1 MLSLEAPLMVTI
13 KSAGQKLGF
22 AGLGSLCL
30 SSMLA
35 CTAVIGS
42 ERTDTE
48 SSSAPPGGASLVKG
62 QDPGSKGMHRLN
74 SAEYNNT
81 VADVLGTALAPASS
95 LWANE
100 EDLGFDNIASVLRVD
115 DKQFQK
121 YFDAAG
127 AIADDVFANVSLKA
141 RFVTCATAD
150 DMACVQG
157 VINAFGL
164 HLFRR
169 PLIGE
174 EVANYQA
181 VYAASRT
188 QGEDHDGSLK
198 QVLRAL
204 LSSAE
209 FLYRIEIDPDPASLA
224 SHALDP
230 YELAARMSYFLWSSA
245 PDDALLAAAADG
257 SLAADAALTSAVDRM
272 LADAK
277 GDRFVRNFAGQWL
290 GVRKVQN
297 HGVSPAIFPDW
308 TPALAAA
315 MAEEVYQLFGE
326 FARTDRS
333 WLDFLKADVN
343 FVDAN
348 LAALYDLPAP
358 PQGIVRVEE
367 KSDGRFGFFG
377 TGAFLALSSYE
388 YRTAPTLR
396 GRWILINL
404 LCTPP
409 KDPPPGVPELDADPT
424 SPDASEQNVRQRL
437 EEHRQNAT
445 CAGCHAELDPY
456 GIALENFDAIGKY
469 RTTYRNGSPIDVNT
483 TLSDGTAFTGLQG
496 LADVVS
502 AKEEYTQCITQKLF
516 TYGLGRGVQATDQPY
531 IDNIRANWVKQTPTL
546 RNLIHG
552 LISADTFRFRHAAH

>member
-1 MLSLEAPLMVTI
+1 MVFLERA
-13 KSAGQKLGF
+13 ALG
-22 AGLGSLCL
+22 ALCL
-30 SSMLA
+30 SSLLA

-42 ERTDTE
+42 ER
-48 SSSAPPGGASLVKG
+48 AGADDGTGSGSGSQQIEGK
-62 QDPGSKGMHRLN
+62 DPGSKTMHRLN
-74 SAEYNNT
+74 SAEYNNSI
-81 VADVLGTALAPASS
+81 ADVLGTALQPASS

-127 AIADDVFANVSLKA
+127 TIADDVFGNVTLKS
-141 RFVTCATAD
+141 RFVSCATAD
-150 DMACVQG
+150 DAGCVQS
-157 VINAFGL
+157 VIHGLGL

-169 PLIGE
+169 PLASD
-174 EVANYQA
+174 EVATYEK
-181 VYAASRT
+181 VYAAART

-198 QVLRAL
+198 QVMRAL

-209 FLYRIEIDPDPASLA
+209 FLYRIELDSDPASLTP
-224 SHALDP
+224 HPLNP
-230 YELAARMSYFLWSSA
+230 YELASRVSYFLWSSA
-245 PDDALLAAAADG
+245 PDDLLLSAAADG
-257 SLAADAALTSAVDRM
+257 SLSGDAVLTDAVDRM
-272 LADAK
+272 LADPKA
-277 GDRFVRNFAGQWL
+277 DRFVRNFAGQWL

-297 HGVSPAIFPDW
+297 HGVSASVFPDW
-308 TPALAAA
+308 SPALAAA

-343 FVDAN
+343 FVDAA
-348 LAALYDLPAP
+348 LATLYGMQPP
-358 PQGIVRVEE
+358 PQGIVRVEDQ
-367 KSDGRFGFFG
+367 SDGRFGFLG

-409 KDPPPGVPELDADPT
+409 KDPPPGVPKLDADPT
-424 SPDASEQNVRQRL
+424 SADASEQNVRQRL
-437 EEHRQNAT
+437 EAHRENPT

-456 GIALENFDAIGKY
+456 GIALENFDAIGKF
-469 RTTYRNGSPIDVNT
+469 RTTYKNGSTIDVST
-483 TLSDGTAFTGLQG
+483 TLSDGTAFAGLQG
-496 LADVVS
+496 LADVVT
-502 AKEEYTQCITQKLF
+502 AKPEFTQCIASKLF
-516 TYGLGRGVQATDQPY
+516 TYGLGRGALATDQPY
-531 IDNIRANWVKQTPTL
+531 IDAIRSKWADGGSPTL

-552 LISADTFRFRHAAH
+552 LVMADTFRLRHAAL